1 MFSQGVDPEGNPR
14 SGRNETPPSRN
25 TAVDSVAAMTHTV
38 TRRAVNRHFLMCPP
52 EHFDVVY
59 AINPWMDTSV
69 PVDTGRALAQW
80 ETLKQAYETR
90 GHTVDVIDPEPGLPD
105 MVYAAN
111 GGIVVGGQ
119 ALAARFTYP
128 ERAKEGPA
136 YDAWFTGPAARA
148 RGITSAGQSGE
159 TQEGEGDLLLVGDT
173 LLAGHGF
180 RTTRAAHEE
189 AARRLGL
196 AEQGID
202 VVPLELVDPR
212 YYHLD
217 TALAV
222 LDTGETGNAPLLAY
236 LPGAF
241 TPASRATLE
250 RLYPDAIL
258 ASDDDAAV
266 LGLNVVSD
274 GKHVFLT
281 DRAGRLADDIA
292 AAGFDVV
299 PVDLS
304 ELFKGGGSVKCCTL
318 ELRPDTPAADC
329 AADPEESA

>member
-1 MFSQGVDPEGNPR
+1 MQ
-14 SGRNETPPSRN
+14 N
-25 TAVDSVAAMTHTV
+25 TE
-38 TRRAVNRHFLMCPP
+38 RRATPRHFLMCPP
-52 EHFDVVY
+52 EHFGVYY

-69 PVDTGRALAQW
+69 PVDVSRAMRQW
-80 ETLKQAYETR
+80 TTLKETYER
-90 GHTVDVIDPEPGLPD
+90 LGHTVDVIDPEPGLPD

-111 GGIVVGGQ
+111 GGVVVDGL
-119 ALAARFTYP
+119 ALAAKFTYP

-136 YDAWFTGPAARA
+136 YDAWFTGPAAAA
-148 RGITSAGQSGE
+148 RGLTAVGQSGE

-180 RTTRAAHEE
+180 RSTRAAHAE
-189 AARRLGL
+189 AARRLCL
-196 AEQGID
+196 ADHGID

-222 LDTGETGNAPLLAY
+222 LSSGTGGEPPLIAY
-236 LPGAF
+236 LPAAF

-250 RLYPDAIL
+250 RLYPDALI

-266 LGLNVVSD
+266 LGLNIVSD
-274 GKHVFLT
+274 GKNVLVT
-281 DRAGRLADDIA
+281 DRVGRLADDIT
-292 AAGFDVV
+292 AAGFDVH

-304 ELFKGGGSVKCCTL
+304 EIFKGGGSVKCCTL
-318 ELRPDTPAADC
+318 ELRPAATPADSE
-329 AADPEESA
+329 AAR

>member
-1 MFSQGVDPEGNPR
+1 MTQNRER
-14 SGRNETPPSRN
+14 H
-25 TAVDSVAAMTHTV
+25 AAP
-38 TRRAVNRHFLMCPP
+38 RHFLMCPP

-59 AINPWMDTSV
+59 AINPWMDTTV
-69 PVDTGRALAQW
+69 PVDTGRAIRQW
-80 ETLKQAYETR
+80 TALKDAYEAR
-90 GHTVDVIDPEPGLPD
+90 GHTVDVIDSEPGLPD

-119 ALAARFTYP
+119 AIAARFAYP

-148 RGITSAGQSGE
+148 RGIAALGQSGE
-159 TQEGEGDLLLVGDT
+159 TQEGEGDLLLIGST

-196 AEQGID
+196 AEQGIG

-222 LDTGETGNAPLLAY
+222 LDDGAGGNPPLVAY

-241 TPASRATLE
+241 APESRAVLE
-250 RLYPDAIL
+250 RMFPGAII

-274 GKHVFLT
+274 GRTVFLT
-281 DRAGRLADDIA
+281 DRAGKLAEDIA

-299 PVDLS
+299 GVDLS

-318 ELRPDTPAADC
+318 ELRPGAVGQET
-329 AADPEESA
+329 SR